1 MEILGREKINIMGG
15 KPLYSSKFYK
25 SCNHGSNMAH
35 ISILHVSLAC
45 HAEVNFA
52 YFTLVSIGDDVMH
65 SHSIKIISPVVNLLS
80 HGY

>member
-1 MEILGREKINIMGG
+1 
-15 KPLYSSKFYK
+15 
-25 SCNHGSNMAH
+25 MAH

-65 SHSIKIISPVVNLLS
+65 SHSIKITSQVVNLLS